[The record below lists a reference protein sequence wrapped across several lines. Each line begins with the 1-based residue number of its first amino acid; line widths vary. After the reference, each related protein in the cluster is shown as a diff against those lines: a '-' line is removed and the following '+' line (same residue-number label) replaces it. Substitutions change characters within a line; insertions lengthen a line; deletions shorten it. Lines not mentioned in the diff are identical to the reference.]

1 MELFNICSADR
12 KIREVVAAEPTILG
26 LKKAAFQLLKKP
38 ILALV
43 MEASG
48 FKVSNDQVLK
58 LIKHNIVM
66 VLTLNEIWTEAEVEH
81 STLGCVQQQQQT
93 KTEARVTEQSDNEE
107 LVDVI
112 VPDEEFDE
120 TDENEN
126 LSLQN
131 TSELQAKH
139 TPAKNISIELQHLAE
154 VTPSTSNKESQ
165 PCEQFGDEDLDVTT
179 NVNESAPL
187 LNAPELNDQTS
198 EQSPLLGDV
207 SPSSN
212 QSTKGSASGQQLE
225 QEPCTSGKSPK
236 RSQQQAVK
244 VSTKRVSI
252 TMKFENFEINWAK
265 LDDAVY
271 ERLKNKN
278 ESSDQRVSKQDRI
291 KVVNMTIDQLRV
303 IDTQV
308 SACVIETAAKQIL
321 QKFKCFQSADDDG
334 CQDQNRG
341 WSTLKTYMINRN
353 SFLNRPQDI
362 NKTPP
367 TSKNTKHLRNMR
379 SGTFASYWNESNA
392 SCDKTTTSKL
402 KRDDIN
408 ILTEN
413 FLESCVGFIRHILDQ
428 KKPLVEIVNE
438 WPVVR
443 RRQIIEYH
451 FQQATGVNIQN
462 LSAHFKAKRPKIIQ
476 FSQQN
481 QKSELDENSNDY
493 QILTFLCNYLKEKF
507 DDICCK
513 KELGTKLNEIS
524 LSPGPGLIAVD
535 LGSSQCAYYVFADSA
550 RLSEGASTILIALQ
564 DLFGI
569 LYINNFMY
577 PKGNSKFL
585 EFIQQYFL
593 KIIPAYGSKSK
604 ATRVGK
610 QQRVVNR
617 LISELSSINNIA
629 EQ

>member
-244 VSTKRVSI
+244 
-252 TMKFENFEINWAK
+252 
-265 LDDAVY
+265 
-271 ERLKNKN
+271 
-278 ESSDQRVSKQDRI
+278 
-291 KVVNMTIDQLRV
+291 
-303 IDTQV
+303 
-308 SACVIETAAKQIL
+308 
-321 QKFKCFQSADDDG
+321 
-334 CQDQNRG
+334 
-341 WSTLKTYMINRN
+341 
-353 SFLNRPQDI
+353 
-362 NKTPP
+362 
-367 TSKNTKHLRNMR
+367 
-379 SGTFASYWNESNA
+379 
-392 SCDKTTTSKL
+392 
-402 KRDDIN
+402 
-408 ILTEN
+408 
-413 FLESCVGFIRHILDQ
+413 
-428 KKPLVEIVNE
+428 
-438 WPVVR
+438 
-443 RRQIIEYH
+443 
-451 FQQATGVNIQN
+451 
-462 LSAHFKAKRPKIIQ
+462 
-476 FSQQN
+476 
-481 QKSELDENSNDY
+481 
-493 QILTFLCNYLKEKF
+493 
-507 DDICCK
+507 
-513 KELGTKLNEIS
+513 LGTKLNEIS